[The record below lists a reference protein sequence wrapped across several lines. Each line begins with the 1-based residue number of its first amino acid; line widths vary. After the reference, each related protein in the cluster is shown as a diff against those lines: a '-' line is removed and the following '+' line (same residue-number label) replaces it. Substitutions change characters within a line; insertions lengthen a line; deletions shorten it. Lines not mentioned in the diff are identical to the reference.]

1 MAQQEFPQ
9 PVARTGEVFHH
20 VASGAAK
27 IPDGLLLDGW
37 DADADQLAGA
47 VQPGQ
52 PPAIPPVGLDLV
64 ARRLGDQR
72 RGDHLAAHV
81 QAVQQPGQLEAGR
94 SGLVAGSQAAG
105 VAEAANEPADGCL
118 VVGNPLDVWDLLV
131 GRQDPDRDGV
141 LVDIQAEM
149 DRREVRDTGHGRLLP
164 YGGSARPS
172 VGDPRRC
179 GPEPA
184 VPCWLRIWRLG
195 VRIPR
200 GVPKPEL
207 RGYQVRKAA
216 STGFWQWQSLS
227 AKGRLTGGVR
237 RAGDLSYGGWSR

>member
-1 MAQQEFPQ
+1 MSPLVRQRSRTASSWTVGMRTQTSSP
-9 PVARTGEVFHH
+9 ARCNR
-20 VASGAAK
+20 ASRRQSRRSVSG
-27 IPDGLLLDGW
+27 
-37 DADADQLAGA
+37 
-47 VQPGQ
+47 
-52 PPAIPPVGLDLV
+52 LV

-105 VAEAANEPADGCL
+105 VAEAANEPADGYL

-149 DRREVRDTGHGRLLP
+149 DRREVRDTRHGRLLP
-164 YGGSARPS
+164 YGGSARPG

-184 VPCWLRIWRLG
+184 VPCWLRIWRLA

-200 GVPKPEL
+200 GALRCQTAVRTSPTGSTLRLGAGSAEL
-207 RGYQVRKAA
+207 GLRAA
-216 STGFWQWQSLS
+216 ES
-227 AKGRLTGGVR
+227 
-237 RAGDLSYGGWSR
+237 

>member
-47 VQPGQ
+47 LQPGQ
-52 PPAIPPVGLDLV
+52 PPAIPPVGLGPCRP
-64 ARRLGDQR
+64 APWGS
-72 RGDHLAAHV
+72 AT
-81 QAVQQPGQLEAGR
+81 GR
-94 SGLVAGSQAAG
+94 SPRSARAGGAAAGPARSRSVRPRSRLAGCG

-164 YGGSARPS
+164 YGGSARLVWVTHADADRSRPFHAGYGSGAQES
-172 VGDPRRC
+172 VGQRC
-179 GPEPA
+179 P
-184 VPCWLRIWRLG
+184 
-195 VRIPR
+195 
-200 GVPKPEL
+200 
-207 RGYQVRKAA
+207 
-216 STGFWQWQSLS
+216 
-227 AKGRLTGGVR
+227 
-237 RAGDLSYGGWSR
+237 

>member
-1 MAQQEFPQ
+1 MSPLVRQRSRTASSWTVGMRTLTSSP
-9 PVARTGEVFHH
+9 ARCSR
-20 VASGAAK
+20 ASRRQSRRSVSG
-27 IPDGLLLDGW
+27 
-37 DADADQLAGA
+37 
-47 VQPGQ
+47 
-52 PPAIPPVGLDLV
+52 LV

-184 VPCWLRIWRLG
+184 VPCWLRTWR
-195 VRIPR
+195 
-200 GVPKPEL
+200 
-207 RGYQVRKAA
+207 
-216 STGFWQWQSLS
+216 SC
-227 AKGRLTGGVR
+227 
-237 RAGDLSYGGWSR
+237 LSYEPDPGLPPEEAVRPLSVVTTLRPMKPCVVEFDPGKLHTLLISGHLPREWACRVSDRPGMD

>member
-20 VASGAAK
+20 VASSAAK

-52 PPAIPPVGLDLV
+52 PPAIPPVGFDLV

-81 QAVQQPGQLEAGR
+81 QAVEQPGQLEAGR

-184 VPCWLRIWRLG
+184 VPCWLALRFA
-195 VRIPR
+195 VRCP
-200 GVPKPEL
+200 
-207 RGYQVRKAA
+207 
-216 STGFWQWQSLS
+216 TD
-227 AKGRLTGGVR
+227 GGLAR
-237 RAGDLSYGGWSR
+237 RRWPLLEAPVHSRTTTPTSPVNRRT

>member
-1 MAQQEFPQ
+1 MSPLVRQRSRTASSWTVGMRTQTSSP
-9 PVARTGEVFHH
+9 ARCNR
-20 VASGAAK
+20 ASRRQSRRSVSG
-27 IPDGLLLDGW
+27 
-37 DADADQLAGA
+37 
-47 VQPGQ
+47 
-52 PPAIPPVGLDLV
+52 LV

-164 YGGSARPS
+164 YGGSARS
-172 VGDPRRC
+172 VWVTHADADRSRPFH
-179 GPEPA
+179 A
-184 VPCWLRIWRLG
+184 
-195 VRIPR
+195 
-200 GVPKPEL
+200 
-207 RGYQVRKAA
+207 GYR
-216 STGFWQWQSLS
+216 S
-227 AKGRLTGGVR
+227 
-237 RAGDLSYGGWSR
+237 GGWGFESLAAR

>member
-1 MAQQEFPQ
+1 KAPGG
-9 PVARTGEVFHH
+9 P
-20 VASGAAK
+20 
-27 IPDGLLLDGW
+27 LLDGW
-37 DADADQLAGA
+37 DAAADPLPGA
-47 VQPGQ
+47 VQPAQ

-64 ARRLGDQR
+64 TRRLGDQR

-94 SGLVAGSQAAG
+94 SGLLAGSRGAG
-105 VAEAANEPADGCL
+105 VAEAANEPADGGL

-149 DRREVRDTGHGRLLP
+149 DRREVRDTGHGRLLR

-184 VPCWLRIWRLG
+184 AACWLRKWASKQAAVMSVFACSSRGDARPLPPRHGWLHQAWPGFGRHAGWLG
-195 VRIPR
+195 V
-200 GVPKPEL
+200 
-207 RGYQVRKAA
+207 
-216 STGFWQWQSLS
+216 S
-227 AKGRLTGGVR
+227 
-237 RAGDLSYGGWSR
+237 

>member
-1 MAQQEFPQ
+1 MAGCSNRCDPSHAWCLSVQVDPPRHTRPWRSRNFPSRLR
-9 PVARTGEVFHH
+9 ARVRSSTMSPLVRQRSRT
-20 VASGAAK
+20 ASSWTVGMRT
-27 IPDGLLLDGW
+27 
-37 DADADQLAGA
+37 QTSS
-47 VQPGQ
+47 
-52 PPAIPPVGLDLV
+52 PARCNRASRRQSRRSVSGLV

-184 VPCWLRIWRLG
+184 VPCWLRIW
-195 VRIPR
+195 
-200 GVPKPEL
+200 
-207 RGYQVRKAA
+207 
-216 STGFWQWQSLS
+216 S
-227 AKGRLTGGVR
+227 
-237 RAGDLSYGGWSR
+237 